1 MTGVITQK
9 IKNANFLNLKTQ
21 FIFYIIF
28 VFTIENLFLKQKI
41 YVIEIKN
48 INFNLTY
55 YVPLHV
61 IDIIDFL
68 T

>member
-1 MTGVITQK
+1 MTGVITQE

-28 VFTIENLFLKQKI
+28 VFTLTIENLFLKQKI

-48 INFNLTY
+48 ILTSLIMSLY
-55 YVPLHV
+55 MPSM
-61 IDIIDFL
+61 
-68 T
+68 